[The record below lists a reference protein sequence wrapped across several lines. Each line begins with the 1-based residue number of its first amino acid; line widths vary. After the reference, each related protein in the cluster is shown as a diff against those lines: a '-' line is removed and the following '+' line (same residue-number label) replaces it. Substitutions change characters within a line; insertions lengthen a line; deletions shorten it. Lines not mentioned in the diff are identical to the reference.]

1 MPPNTRSQKREA
13 AKNQNYTP
21 AGPKVYASEDIPSSQ
36 QATSPDSPSIPLYQ
50 RSTKWMKGAL
60 TPLNTRVEHE
70 EDSPA
75 PVKTDSL
82 DVSQVEN
89 LKDHLLELK
98 RKVQLQIGEIEEKVS
113 LETLAPMFF
122 EKHQEYMDDIKQ
134 LVEVCQC
141 RIGQAADSG
150 ERRITGPIDIGSRLL
165 SRTTKPLVRKRLDSL
180 TEQPTPKKACLA
192 ETNRIVEDTE
202 DTPMESSANTQHERQ
217 HPSRAIL
224 THSSPPYDSV
234 TSSPNPDTS
243 GMSLADQATPK
254 KDSLAERYPRSEG
267 ISDRSVESD
276 SNIQCDQPRIS
287 LSTQS
292 NASPISSHHS
302 ITPAAA
308 REVSV
313 EASSSYSPLPSSLDI
328 PQTQLSEERK
338 ELPVSDDDP
347 PDDDPP
353 EALTIEKAV
362 LNPKSPLS
370 PNGLPPSNAHSS
382 SHNVPITPQPAEK
395 TLNPDLPSPH
405 EDSTKEKRVFHPEP
419 PLFADSTSHTLPTM
433 PLPAENASNPDRSSH
448 NLPTTTHPAEK
459 ASIPYPSS
467 DNVPM
472 STHPA
477 EKASNPES
485 SSPHEVITKE
495 KPLFHPESPL
505 SIHDLPLPEENAS
518 NPDRSSLNLPTTT
531 HPAGKA
537 SIPGPSS
544 DNVTIS
550 THPAEKASNPESSSP
565 HEVITK
571 EKPLFHPE
579 SPLSIHD
586 LPLPEENASNP
597 DRSSP
602 NLPTTTHPAGKAS
615 NPESSSSNPQEVV
628 TKEKPLFR
636 PESPLSIH
644 NLPPSNPHSYTQ
656 SSPVTTH
663 QEEKTDHALPLSTS
677 EDSDK
682 VHHGGQDK
690 DGQNDGKQEMVDGQ
704 LLSIS
709 VYQDCKQCPVFC
721 LMPPPIHPTSSPTQ
735 RTM

>member
-1 MPPNTRSQKREA
+1 MEGPKSAKQQKIKTIRR
-13 AKNQNYTP
+13 Q
-21 AGPKVYASEDIPSSQ
+21 GPKVYASEDIPSSQ
-36 QATSPDSPSIPLYQ
+36 QASQPSLSKWIDQPHSNPLILSGCSHTINSFARQ
-50 RSTKWMKGAL
+50 PVHFRCTKGRLKWMKGAL

-98 RKVQLQIGEIEEKVS
+98 R
-113 LETLAPMFF
+113 
-122 EKHQEYMDDIKQ
+122 KHQEYMDDIKQ

-243 GMSLADQATPK
+243 GMSLA
-254 KDSLAERYPRSEG
+254 
-267 ISDRSVESD
+267 
-276 SNIQCDQPRIS
+276 
-287 LSTQS
+287 
-292 NASPISSHHS
+292 
-302 ITPAAA
+302 A

-395 TLNPDLPSPH
+395 DFESRLAKSP
-405 EDSTKEKRVFHPEP
+405 
-419 PLFADSTSHTLPTM
+419 
-433 PLPAENASNPDRSSH
+433 
-448 NLPTTTHPAEK
+448 
-459 ASIPYPSS
+459 
-467 DNVPM
+467 
-472 STHPA
+472 
-477 EKASNPES
+477 
-485 SSPHEVITKE
+485 
-495 KPLFHPESPL
+495 
-505 SIHDLPLPEENAS
+505 
-518 NPDRSSLNLPTTT
+518 
-531 HPAGKA
+531 
-537 SIPGPSS
+537 
-544 DNVTIS
+544 
-550 THPAEKASNPESSSP
+550 
-565 HEVITK
+565 
-571 EKPLFHPE
+571 
-579 SPLSIHD
+579 
-586 LPLPEENASNP
+586 
-597 DRSSP
+597 
-602 NLPTTTHPAGKAS
+602 
-615 NPESSSSNPQEVV
+615 
-628 TKEKPLFR
+628 
-636 PESPLSIH
+636 
-644 NLPPSNPHSYTQ
+644 
-656 SSPVTTH
+656 
-663 QEEKTDHALPLSTS
+663 
-677 EDSDK
+677 
-682 VHHGGQDK
+682 
-690 DGQNDGKQEMVDGQ
+690 
-704 LLSIS
+704 
-709 VYQDCKQCPVFC
+709 
-721 LMPPPIHPTSSPTQ
+721 
-735 RTM
+735 